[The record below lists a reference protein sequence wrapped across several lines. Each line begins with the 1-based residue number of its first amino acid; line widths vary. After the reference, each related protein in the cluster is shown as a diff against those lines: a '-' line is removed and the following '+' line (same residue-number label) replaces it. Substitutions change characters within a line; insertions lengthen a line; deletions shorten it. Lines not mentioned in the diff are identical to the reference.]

1 MVGMTNIQIRCLQ
14 SYLIH
19 VDASNSLLLLK
30 TLPKFETRS
39 LLHIQTNIVEC
50 VIVLNR
56 ISV

>member
-14 SYLIH
+14 SYH
-19 VDASNSLLLLK
+19 VVASNSLLLLK